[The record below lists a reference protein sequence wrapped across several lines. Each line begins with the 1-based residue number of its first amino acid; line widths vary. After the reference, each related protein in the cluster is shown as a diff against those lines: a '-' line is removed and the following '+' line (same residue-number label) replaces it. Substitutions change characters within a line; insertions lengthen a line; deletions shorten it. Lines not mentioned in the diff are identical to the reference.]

1 MTMRS
6 LVFKDTPTSVRMWQV
21 LFAIIALTN
30 APALFDGTS
39 PPLPAWLGVI
49 GFAMFCVSYQF
60 RHQRIALAEAG
71 SKMSNVEKVTFGLG
85 IVALLARVALRFSA

>member
-6 LVFKDTPTSVRMWQV
+6 EVFKDTPTSVRMWQV

-39 PPLPAWLGVI
+39 PPLPAWLGVL
-49 GFAMFCVSYQF
+49 GFALFCASYQF
-60 RHQRIALAEAG
+60 RHQRITHAEGG
-71 SKMSNVEKVTFGLG
+71 SKMSTVEQVTFGLG
-85 IVALLARVALRFSA
+85 IAALVARVALRFNA

>member
-21 LFAIIALTN
+21 LFAIIALMN

-39 PPLPAWLGVI
+39 PPLPAWLGVT

-60 RHQRIALAEAG
+60 RHQRISLAEAG

-85 IVALLARVALRFSA
+85 IAALLARVALRFNA

>member
-1 MTMRS
+1 M
-6 LVFKDTPTSVRMWQV
+6 FKDTPTSVRMWQV

-49 GFAMFCVSYQF
+49 GFAMFCASYQF
-60 RHQRIALAEAG
+60 RHQRISAAEPG
-71 SKMSNVEKVTFGLG
+71 SKMSTVELVTFGVG
-85 IVALLARVALRFSA
+85 IAALLARVALRLNA

>member
-1 MTMRS
+1 MFT
-6 LVFKDTPTSVRMWQV
+6 DTPTSVRMWQV
-21 LFAIIALTN
+21 LFAIIAVSN

-60 RHQRIALAEAG
+60 RHQRISHAESA
-71 SKMSNVEKVTFGLG
+71 SKMSSVERVTFVMG
-85 IVALLARVALRFSA
+85 IAALLARVALRLNS

>member
-1 MTMRS
+1 MLGS
-6 LVFKDTPTSVRMWQV
+6 VVFKDTPTSVRMWQV
-21 LFAIIALTN
+21 LFAIIALMN

-60 RHQRIALAEAG
+60 RHQRISLAEAG
-71 SKMSNVEKVTFGLG
+71 SKMSTVEKATFGLG
-85 IVALLARVALRFSA
+85 IAALLARVALRFNA